1 MSSRR
6 PVVTGLGILTAAGC
20 GVSAMWDA
28 LRAGRSGLGPLTLF
42 ASPRYGRHQVG
53 QVREDVDQLAGDV
66 RGSRSDKL
74 AWIAAREAIQQS
86 GLAMPL
92 NGHGADRAGVL
103 LGSTVAGMLGTEEVV
118 GRMLRE
124 NPQSAIRNPQ
134 LFGTEEVPGDLLRRQ
149 PRRFT
154 PLRYHECA
162 SATDLCARQL
172 GARGPTATFS
182 TACSA
187 GALAIATAAGLIEDD
202 ELDVAL
208 AGGADSLSRLTLNG
222 FGALL
227 LLDPDGCRPF
237 DAARAGI
244 SLGEGAAMLVIEA
257 EETAR
262 ARGAR
267 ILARLT
273 GWGASCD
280 ASHPTAPDP
289 QGGGATAAM
298 QQALERGGLSPSD
311 IGFVLAHGTG
321 TPDNDV
327 MEARA
332 LRRVFDGAVPPFAS
346 VKRFFGHTLAASGA
360 IQAVAAV
367 QALRE
372 QAAPANLGFENSDP
386 EIGLR
391 PAREF
396 QSRPLQQVLS
406 NSFGFGGNN
415 VALVFG
421 REDPLPA
428 SAACGVPGR
437 SQEVPLHGSDGI
449 YRTYRTYG
457 TYGAAAARRRSP
469 GIPLAVIGAGLVSA
483 GGHTMAG
490 VRSALA
496 AGGVAPSW
504 LESAAPFPLGRLR
517 GYSCG
522 DFGADEAIPA
532 ARRRRLGRLQQ
543 MALVAAK
550 RSLPQGLPAALSPER
565 VCAAI
570 GTGLGCL
577 GETAAFVENMLMNGE
592 RAPLAGRFANSVHN
606 ACASQLAIEFN
617 LRGLNSTSTHREISF
632 EAALW
637 HCAGELR
644 QGRADLAL
652 AGAADELSPYMQAAG
667 ERWGWWDGNAPAIR
681 PFGRELTGR
690 RRPLPG
696 EGAAVFALARG
707 DQASA
712 PLARL
717 QSVHFGRFAARPG
730 GQPEAQQEAAWLRES
745 LERDGVPLASVDL
758 LLAGAS
764 GWPPWDDAYREVASA
779 LSVLRSEEVR
789 LGAYKQVCGEH
800 YSASAFGFFVALGLV
815 GGQIEP
821 ALCLAG
827 IPSPA
832 AGARSPRTVL
842 LYTLSPGGSHAL
854 CCVCA

>member
-1 MSSRR
+1 LS
-6 PVVTGLGILTAAGC
+6 
-20 GVSAMWDA
+20 
-28 LRAGRSGLGPLTLF
+28 LF
-42 ASPRYGRHQVG
+42 ASPRYGHCQVG
-53 QVREDVDQLAGDV
+53 QVREDVDQLAGDAS
-66 RGSRSDKL
+66 GSRSDKL

-86 GLAMPL
+86 GLAMPAT
-92 NGHGADRAGVL
+92 GIRAERTGVL

-118 GRMLRE
+118 G
-124 NPQSAIRNPQ
+124 A
-134 LFGTEEVPGDLLRRQ
+134 LLRKQCRN
-149 PRRFT
+149 FT

-162 SATDLCARQL
+162 SATDLCARRL

-222 FGALL
+222 FGSLL
-227 LLDPDGCRPF
+227 LLDADGCRPF

-244 SLGEGAAMLVIEA
+244 SLGEGAAMLVLEA
-257 EETAR
+257 EENAR

-267 ILARLT
+267 ILARLS

-289 QGGGATAAM
+289 QGVGAAAAM

-311 IGFVLAHGTG
+311 IGFVIAHGTG

-332 LRRVFDGAVPPFAS
+332 LRRVFGSAVPPFAS

-360 IQAVAAV
+360 IKAVVCV

-372 QAAPANLGFENSDP
+372 QAAPGNLGFENMDA
-386 EIGLR
+386 EIGMQ

-396 QSRPLQQVLS
+396 ESRPVEQVLS
-406 NSFGFGGNN
+406 SSFGFGGNN
-415 VALVFG
+415 VVLVFS
-421 REDPLPA
+421 RADSPP
-428 SAACGVPGR
+428 SSRAAGV
-437 SQEVPLHGSDGI
+437 
-449 YRTYRTYG
+449 
-457 TYGAAAARRRSP
+457 RRRSS
-469 GIPLAVIGAGLVSA
+469 GIPLAVLGAGLVSA

-490 VRSALA
+490 VRTALA
-496 AGGVAPSW
+496 AGGVTPSW
-504 LESAAPFPLGRLR
+504 LESPALFPLGRLR
-517 GYSCG
+517 GYTCG
-522 DFGADEAIPA
+522 DFGAGEAIPA

-550 RSLPQGLPAALSPER
+550 RSLPQGLPASISPER

-577 GETAAFVENMLMNGE
+577 GETAAFVENMLINEE

-606 ACASQLAIEFN
+606 ACASQLAIELN
-617 LRGLNSTSTHREISF
+617 LRGLNSTATHRRISF

-637 HCAGELR
+637 HCANELR
-644 QGRADLAL
+644 EGRADMAL
-652 AGAADELSPYMQAAG
+652 AGAADELSPYTQAAG
-667 ERWGWWDGNAPAIR
+667 ERWGWWDENAPAIR
-681 PFGRELTGR
+681 PFDRELTGR

-696 EGAAVFALARG
+696 EGAAVFALARAG
-707 DQASA
+707 EAS
-712 PLARL
+712 PESARL
-717 QSVHFGRFAARPG
+717 SGVHFGRFAARPG
-730 GQPEAQQEAAWLRES
+730 GLPEAQKEAVWIRNT
-745 LERDGVPLASVDL
+745 LERDGIPPASADL
-758 LLAGAS
+758 LLTGAN
-764 GWPPWDDAYREVASA
+764 GWPSWDDAYREVASA
-779 LSVLRSEEVR
+779 LSVLCGHEVS
-789 LGAYKQVCGEH
+789 LGAYKQVSGEH

-815 GGQIEP
+815 RGEIEP
-821 ALCLAG
+821 ALCMAG
-827 IPSPA
+827 MPSVIPA
-832 AGARSPRTVL
+832 AGQPRTVL

>member
-6 PVVTGLGILTAAGC
+6 PVVTGLGIPTAAGC

-28 LRAGRSGLGPLTLF
+28 LRTGRSGLGPLTLF

-53 QVREDVDQLAGDV
+53 QVRVDVDQLARDV

-74 AWIAAREAIQQS
+74 AWIAAREAILQS
-86 GLAMPL
+86 GLPAPAT
-92 NGHGADRAGVL
+92 GALAERTGVL

-118 GRMLRE
+118 GALLRE

-134 LFGTEEVPGDLLRRQ
+134 LLGAEEAPGRLLRGQ
-149 PRRFT
+149 SPRLT

-162 SATDLCARQL
+162 SATDLCARRL
-172 GARGPTATFS
+172 GALGPTATFS

-187 GALAIATAAGLIEDD
+187 GALAIATAAGLIEND

-222 FGALL
+222 FGSLL

-244 SLGEGAAMLVIEA
+244 SLGEGAAMLVLEA
-257 EETAR
+257 EETAH

-267 ILARLT
+267 ILARLS

-298 QQALERGGLSPSD
+298 QQALERGGLPPSD

-367 QALRE
+367 QVLRE

-386 EIGLR
+386 KIGLR
-391 PAREF
+391 PEREF
-396 QSRPLQQVLS
+396 QSRQLQQVLS

-415 VALVFG
+415 VALVFA
-421 REDPLPA
+421 RADAL
-428 SAACGVPGR
+428 PGR
-437 SQEVPLHGSDGI
+437 SPGAPLYGKDGNYGRYVAAGVPW
-449 YRTYRTYG
+449 
-457 TYGAAAARRRSP
+457 RSP
-469 GIPLAVIGAGLVSA
+469 RVPLAVMGAGLVSA
-483 GGHTMAG
+483 GGDTMAG
-490 VRSALA
+490 VRGALA
-496 AGGVAPSW
+496 AGGVTPSW
-504 LESAAPFPLGRLR
+504 LESAAPFALGRLR

-550 RSLPQGLPAALSPER
+550 RSLPQGLPGSLSPER

-577 GETAAFVENMLMNGE
+577 GETAAFVENMALNEE

-617 LRGLNSTSTHREISF
+617 LRGLNSTSAHREISF
-632 EAALW
+632 EVALW
-637 HCAGELR
+637 HCANELR

-652 AGAADELSPYMQAAG
+652 AGAADELSPYTQAAG
-667 ERWGWWDGNAPAIR
+667 EHWGWWDEHAPAIR
-681 PFGRELTGR
+681 PFGRDLTGR

-712 PLARL
+712 PPARF
-717 QSVHFGRFAARPG
+717 QSVHFGRFAARADG
-730 GQPEAQQEAAWLRES
+730 LPEAQKEAAWIRES

-758 LLAGAS
+758 LLAGAN
-764 GWPPWDDAYREVASA
+764 GWPRWDDACREVASA
-779 LSVLRSEEVR
+779 LSFLRGEEVS

-827 IPSPA
+827 NPSA
-832 AGARSPRTVL
+832 AAARSPRTVL
-842 LYTLSPGGSHAL
+842 LYTLAPGGSHAL

>member
-6 PVVTGLGILTAAGC
+6 PVVTGLGIITAAGC

-28 LRAGRSGLGPLTLF
+28 LRTGRSGLGPLTLF
-42 ASPRYGRHQVG
+42 SSPRYGRHQVG
-53 QVREDVDQLAGDV
+53 QVRENVDQLAGDV

-74 AWIAAREAIQQS
+74 AWIAAREALRQA
-86 GLAMPL
+86 GLAAPL
-92 NGHGADRAGVL
+92 NSPRAERTGVL

-118 GRMLRE
+118 GR
-124 NPQSAIRNPQ
+124 
-134 LFGTEEVPGDLLRRQ
+134 LLRGQ

-162 SATDLCARQL
+162 SATDLCARL
-172 GARGPTATFS
+172 MGARGPTATFS

-187 GALAIATAAGLIEDD
+187 GALAIATAAGLIEND

-222 FGALL
+222 FGSLL
-227 LLDPDGCRPF
+227 LLDPDGCLPF

-244 SLGEGAAMLVIEA
+244 SLGEGAAMLVLEA

-267 ILARLT
+267 ILARLS

-298 QQALERGGLSPSD
+298 QQALERGGLSPGD
-311 IGFVLAHGTG
+311 IGFVIAHGTG

-332 LRRVFDGAVPPFAS
+332 LRRVFGGAAPPFAS

-372 QAAPANLGFENSDP
+372 QAAPANLGFENMDA
-386 EIGLR
+386 EIGME

-396 QSRPLQQVLS
+396 QSRPLEQVLS

-415 VALVFG
+415 VVLVFARADSPAAAVARG
-421 REDPLPA
+421 VRERPVGDPLY
-428 SAACGVPGR
+428 GK
-437 SQEVPLHGSDGI
+437 DG
-449 YRTYRTYG
+449 TYG
-457 TYGAAAARRRSP
+457 TADVRRRSQ
-469 GIPLAVIGAGLVSA
+469 GIPLAVTGAGLVCA
-483 GGHTMAG
+483 GGHTVAG

-496 AGGVAPSW
+496 AGGVTPSW
-504 LESAAPFPLGRLR
+504 LECAAPFALGRMR

-522 DFGADEAIPA
+522 DFGAEEAIPA

-550 RSLPQGLPAALSPER
+550 RCLPQGLPAGLSPER

-577 GETAAFVENMLMNGE
+577 GETAAFVENMLNNGE

-617 LRGLNSTSTHREISF
+617 LRGLNSTSAHREISF

-637 HCAGELR
+637 HCASQLR
-644 QGRADLAL
+644 QGRADFAM
-652 AGAADELSPYMQAAG
+652 AGAADELSPYTQAAG
-667 ERWGWWDGNAPAIR
+667 TRWGWWDENAPAIR
-681 PFGRELTGR
+681 PFGSELTGH

-696 EGAAVFALARG
+696 EGAAVFALARA

-717 QSVHFGRFAARPG
+717 QSVHFGRFAARADG
-730 GQPEAQQEAAWLRES
+730 RPEAQKEAAWIAES

-758 LLAGAS
+758 LLSGS
-764 GWPPWDDAYREVASA
+764 NGWPRWDDAYGEVASA
-779 LSVLRSEEVR
+779 LSVLRGEELS
-789 LGAYKQVCGEH
+789 LGAYKQAGGEH

-827 IPSPA
+827 NPSA
-832 AGARSPRTVL
+832 AAAARPPRTVL
-842 LYTLSPGGSHAL
+842 LYTLAPGGSRAL